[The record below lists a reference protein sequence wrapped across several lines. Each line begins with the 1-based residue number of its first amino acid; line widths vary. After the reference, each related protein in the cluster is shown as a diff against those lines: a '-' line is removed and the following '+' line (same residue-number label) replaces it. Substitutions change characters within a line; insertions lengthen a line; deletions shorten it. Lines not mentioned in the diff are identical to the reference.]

1 MLGVKTGVFWLELS
15 EVLKENM
22 ETSVELIG
30 DCDNWQFG
38 DTLVED
44 SADVGENGIGNV
56 ALTLSGDFKLIKDGE
71 VFSLNSQIAGD

>member
-30 DCDNWQFG
+30 DCDNWQVG

-44 SADVGENGIGNV
+44 SADVGENGI
-56 ALTLSGDFKLIKDGE
+56 
-71 VFSLNSQIAGD
+71 

>member
-44 SADVGENGIGNV
+44 STDVGEIGIGNI
-56 ALTLSGDFKLIKDGE
+56 ALALSGDFKLIKDGE